1 MHAYCMKLAKASG
14 WSYVLLR
21 TRSSLLVVVD
31 PRVRAAEEASGVEE
45 VEGIHGE
52 HNHRAVEDVFRGIE
66 RSEMVERSTIE

>member
-1 MHAYCMKLAKASG
+1 MHAYCTKLVKASG

-21 TRSSLLVVVD
+21 TRSGLVVVVD
-31 PRVRAAEEASGVEE
+31 PRVRAAEEPSGMEE

-52 HNHRAVEDVFRGIE
+52 HNHRAVEDVFRVMD